1 MDYSKL
7 KEITV
12 KTQEELDSIPLDF
25 KGRIYIKFG
34 TLDNKATVKNRYYL
48 SVIALENSSVYA
60 RGNSSVYAW
69 GKSSVEAMGNSIVY
83 AWGNSIVIAR
93 GKSRVIAL
101 ENSNVEARENS
112 DVLAWGNSSV
122 VAWENSIVYARE
134 NSSVEAWG
142 NSTVEAWDNSTVEA
156 WGKSSVYAWENSN
169 VLALEKSNVV
179 ARGNSSVEARGNSI
193 VSAREN
199 SSVVARGNAQVV
211 DYLQGAK
218 IKISGNARIV
228 YNPKGINEF
237 MKFYDIKHTK
247 TKAIF
252 YKAVRKIDGKYCAD
266 YNNNFIYE
274 IGKEKIEECEKNIQI
289 DCGKGIHISPL
300 NWALEFGKDFDNLAI
315 LEVETKIEDIILS
328 ENSNGKV
335 RTSRVKVLREVPLEE
350 CGLFGKI
357 LLKRRVNNG
366 L

>member
-7 KEITV
+7 EEITV

-25 KGRIYIKFG
+25 KGRIHIAFG
-34 TLDNKATVKNRYYL
+34 TECKKAIIKNKYYL
-48 SVIALENSSVYA
+48 GVVTWENSNVVAWEDSSVVAMDNSSVIARDNCNVIA
-60 RGNSSVYAW
+60 FGNSS
-69 GKSSVEAMGNSIVY
+69 I
-83 AWGNSIVIAR
+83 
-93 GKSRVIAL
+93 IAL
-101 ENSNVEARENS
+101 GNSNVEARDNS
-112 DVLAWGNSSV
+112 NVVAFDNSNVVAFDNSSVIAWGNS
-122 VAWENSIVYARE
+122 N
-134 NSSVEAWG
+134 VEA
-142 NSTVEAWDNSTVEA
+142 
-156 WGKSSVYAWENSN
+156 
-169 VLALEKSNVV
+169 L
-179 ARGNSSVEARGNSI
+179 GNSSVEARENSTVI
-193 VSAREN
+193 ARE
-199 SSVVARGNAQVV
+199 NAQVV
-211 DYLQGAK
+211 DLLQGAK
-218 IKISGNARIV
+218 IIV

-237 MKFYDIKHTK
+237 MEFYDIKHTK

-274 IGKEKIEECEKNIQI
+274 IGKEKIEEIDKNIQN
-289 DCGKGIHISPL
+289 DCGKGIHISHL
-300 NWALEFGKDFDNLAI
+300 DWALDFGKDFDNLAI
-315 LEVETKIEDIILS
+315 IEVETKIEDIILP